1 MVGSVRG
8 TVRMGGEVARV
19 PHRRVGGG
27 ELAMI
32 VQLDVDGGLFLGV
45 EVEDG
50 FGGGVAG
57 VFPAA
62 RQGQQAAAGQQAQ
75 EEVSFFMG
83 DSFP

>member
-1 MVGSVRG
+1 
-8 TVRMGGEVARV
+8 MGGDGPTVLIGG
-19 PHRRVGGG
+19 VGGG
-27 ELAMI
+27 ELAGI
-32 VQLDVDGGLFLGV
+32 VQLDIDGDFFFGV

-62 RQGQQAAAGQQAQ
+62 RQSQQAAAGQQAQ